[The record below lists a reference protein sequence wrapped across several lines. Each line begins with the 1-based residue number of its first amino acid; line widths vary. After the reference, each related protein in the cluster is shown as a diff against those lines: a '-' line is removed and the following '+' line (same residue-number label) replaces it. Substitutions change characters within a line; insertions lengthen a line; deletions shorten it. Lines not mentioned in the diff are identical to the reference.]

1 MAEKNTVAGYIE
13 GAVFSSKDIDG
24 PTLRRI
30 TGEISRVFSEGG
42 KVLICGN
49 GGSAADASHFA
60 GELVGRFRA
69 ERRGLP
75 AVALA
80 SDPAVITALGNDYG
94 FHRIFERQVEAL
106 GRPGDILIALST
118 SGTSENVVRAA
129 IKAREMGLLVL
140 AFTSAACGSVPWADM
155 HWSSSA
161 METSHTQ
168 ERMLVAIHAV
178 CFGVEAALED

>member
-1 MAEKNTVAGYIE
+1 MAEKNTVAGYME
-13 GAVFSSKDIDG
+13 RAVFSLEEMDCA
-24 PTLRRI
+24 TVERI
-30 TGEISRVFSEGG
+30 AGEISRVFAAGG

-60 GELVGRFRA
+60 AELVGRFRR

-94 FHRIFERQVEAL
+94 FESIFQRQVEAL

-118 SGTSENVVRAA
+118 SGTSENVLRAA
-129 IKAREMGLLVL
+129 KRAGEMGLSVI
-140 AFTSAACGSVPWADM
+140 AFTSASCGIVPWANIQ
-155 HWSSSA
+155 WRSSSA
-161 METSHTQ
+161 ETSHAQ
-168 ERMLVAIHAV
+168 ERMLVAIHGV
-178 CFGVEAALED
+178 CSGVEASLEE